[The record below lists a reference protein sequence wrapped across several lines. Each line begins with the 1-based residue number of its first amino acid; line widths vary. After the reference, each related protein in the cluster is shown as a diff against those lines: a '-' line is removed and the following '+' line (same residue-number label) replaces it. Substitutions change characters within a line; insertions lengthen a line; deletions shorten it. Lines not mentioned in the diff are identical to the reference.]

1 MLVFGKRKKIANALD
16 HCLALVMLEGKS
28 IDDAVALYPRFAD
41 ELKNELEAA
50 IWLQQTGQSMRPRQ
64 GFRVVSRR
72 RLMYQIKTTSPK
84 STGKYIYRPVF
95 RLAFTL
101 LLVLGVA
108 LTSTGLAAASSL
120 PGESLYPVKL
130 SIEETRLF
138 VNQDDGREIQ
148 LRLRFASSRVGE
160 LQMLSQH
167 DELEAASPALQNYQK
182 QVAELGSALERVA
195 ATDLPRA
202 QHLADQSAEMLESL
216 LGVLLEIRANV
227 PDSVSGDF
235 ELVIEQTQTTLEQ
248 TQQFG
253 REQNR
258 NLDEEQQA
266 GDFPE
271 AFTLGENTTTSTEQP
286 TASATPIVTEETPT
300 PEASNT
306 IEQSATPAETATDV
320 ATATSPTQPTNTPP
334 PSAPTSPPPPAQA
347 PTSPPAASEGNNK
360 NDGKDNNPDDGNAG
374 AGDDDKVQDNN
385 KDGNKTTGQDKDK
398 NK

>member
-50 IWLQQTGQSMRPRQ
+50 IWLQQTGQSMRPRP

-72 RLMYQIKTTSPK
+72 RLMHQIKATSPK
-84 STGKYIYRPVF
+84 STGKFIYRPVL

-202 QHLADQSAEMLESL
+202 QHLADQSAERLESL
-216 LGVLLEIRANV
+216 LSVLLEIRANV

-266 GDFPE
+266 GDSPE
-271 AFTLGENTTTSTEQP
+271 VFTLVENTPTPTAQP
-286 TASATPIVTEETPT
+286 TASATPIVTEDTPT
-300 PEASNT
+300 PEPSNT
-306 IEQSATPAETATDV
+306 LAQSATPDETATSV
-320 ATATSPTQPTNTPP
+320 ATTATSPTQPANTP
-334 PSAPTSPPPPAQA
+334 APPAQA
-347 PTSPPAASEGNNK
+347 PTSPPAASDGNNK

>member
-1 MLVFGKRKKIANALD
+1 M
-16 HCLALVMLEGKS
+16 H
-28 IDDAVALYPRFAD
+28 
-41 ELKNELEAA
+41 
-50 IWLQQTGQSMRPRQ
+50 
-64 GFRVVSRR
+64 
-72 RLMYQIKTTSPK
+72 QIKATSPK
-84 STGKYIYRPVF
+84 STGKFIYRPVL

-202 QHLADQSAEMLESL
+202 QHLADQSAERLESL
-216 LGVLLEIRANV
+216 LSVLLEIRANV

-266 GDFPE
+266 GDSPE
-271 AFTLGENTTTSTEQP
+271 VFTLVENTPTPTAQP
-286 TASATPIVTEETPT
+286 TASATPIVTEDTPT
-300 PEASNT
+300 PEPSNT
-306 IEQSATPAETATDV
+306 LAQSATPDETATSV
-320 ATATSPTQPTNTPP
+320 ATTATSPTQPANTP
-334 PSAPTSPPPPAQA
+334 APPAQA
-347 PTSPPAASEGNNK
+347 PTSPPAASDGNNK